1 MTAPPGEP
9 PGRVGDARRLRIA
22 LFLAGFATFSLLYCV
37 QPLLTVFGTAFGVS
51 PAGASLVLSL
61 ATCFLAVSILGTAPL
76 AVRFGRKRVMGA
88 SMVLAACCNVF
99 AAAAPGWTTLL
110 ALRAIE
116 GALLGGVPAVAMAH
130 LAEEVEPHELGPA
143 MGLYIGGTA
152 FGGMA
157 GRVGTALV
165 AEHGGWRAGLLATG
179 SCCLLAAVLFLVLLP
194 PARAVPRRGASRD
207 GSRTGNAWVRHLRDP
222 GLDGLFLTGCLAMG
236 AFVTIYNYLGF
247 RLLRPPFSLG
257 QGAAGAV
264 FMVYLFGIMASP
276 LAGRI
281 SIRLGR
287 GPVLIAGQS
296 CSLLGVALTL
306 LPSLAATVAGL
317 ALVTTGFFVS
327 HAVASAWVGSRA
339 ATDKGHAASLYLLAY
354 YLGSSVMG
362 SVGGWFWGRGH
373 WPGVA
378 GFTAALL
385 VVGLVVALLLWR
397 EAAAPGEPPAP
408 AS

>member
-1 MTAPPGEP
+1 MTAPPGEL
-9 PGRVGDARRLRIA
+9 PGRVGGARRLRIA

-61 ATCFLAVSILGTAPL
+61 ATCFLAVSILCTAPL
-76 AVRFGRKRVMGA
+76 AARFGRRRVMGA
-88 SMVLAACCNVF
+88 SMVLASLCNVL
-99 AAAAPGWTTLL
+99 AAAAPGWTALL

-130 LAEEVEPHELGPA
+130 LAEEVEPHELGAA

-165 AEHGGWRAGLLATG
+165 ADRGGWRVGLLATG
-179 SCCLLAAVLFLVLLP
+179 LCCLLAAVLFLVLLP
-194 PARAVPRRGASRD
+194 PARAVPRRGASSD
-207 GSRTGNAWVRHLRDP
+207 NSWTGGAWIRHLRDP

-264 FMVYLFGIMASP
+264 FMVYLFGIIASP
-276 LAGRI
+276 LAGRV
-281 SIRLGR
+281 SFRLGR
-287 GPVLIAGQS
+287 GPVLVAGQS

-362 SVGGWFWGRGH
+362 SVGGWFWSRAH

-397 EAAAPGEPPAP
+397 GAAAPGEPPAP
-408 AS
+408 AP